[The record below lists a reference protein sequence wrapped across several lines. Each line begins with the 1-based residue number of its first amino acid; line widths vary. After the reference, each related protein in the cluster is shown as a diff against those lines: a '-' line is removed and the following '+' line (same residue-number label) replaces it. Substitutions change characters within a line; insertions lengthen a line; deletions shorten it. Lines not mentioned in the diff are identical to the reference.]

1 MNYSI
6 IFNIIGWVIKVEG
19 FLMLFPALVALIY
32 KENNIGIFFGCAA
45 VYYAVGKLL
54 TLKNPKDSRFYAR
67 EGFVAVALSWVVMS
81 ILGAI
86 PFIISGEIPSC
97 IDAVFEIV
105 SGFTTT
111 GASILVDVEALSHS
125 MLFWRS
131 FSHWIGG
138 MGVLVFI
145 LAILPMAGG
154 QNIYLIKAESTGPEV
169 GKFVPK
175 LQKTAGYL
183 YIIYVAMSLIQ
194 LVLLLAG
201 NMPLFDAICDVFG
214 SAGTGGFGIKAD
226 SMAGYS
232 TYIQMVTALFMFLFG
247 INFNFYFLLISKRL
261 RVALGM
267 EEVKWYVII
276 YVVAV
281 VSIVFNLWKATGVV
295 GINVKDA
302 IFQVSSIMTS
312 TGYATTDFNKWPE
325 FSRYII
331 CVLMFIGACTGSTG
345 GGMKVARFIIYFKQ
359 IGKQI
364 GFLIHPRSVKIIRMN
379 GKKLEHDTVR
389 IVNTYLLVYIFIFA
403 ISMLILSIDNFD
415 LITTFTAVS
424 ATFNNI
430 GPGLNMV
437 GPTGNFFEFS
447 VLSKIVMI
455 FDMLTG
461 RLEIFPLLVLM
472 TPTTWRR
479 NG

>member
-261 RVALGM
+261 RAALGM

-455 FDMLTG
+455 FDMLAG

>member
-19 FLMLFPALVALIY
+19 FFMLFPALVALIY

-226 SMAGYS
+226 SIAGYS

-261 RVALGM
+261 RAALGM

-455 FDMLTG
+455 FDMLAG

>member
-226 SMAGYS
+226 SIAGYS
-232 TYIQMVTALFMFLFG
+232 THIQMVTALFMFLFG

-261 RVALGM
+261 RAALGM

-455 FDMLTG
+455 FDMLAG

>member
-226 SMAGYS
+226 SMASYS
-232 TYIQMVTALFMFLFG
+232 TYIQMITALFMFLFG

-261 RVALGM
+261 RAALGM

-455 FDMLTG
+455 FDMLAG

>member
-232 TYIQMVTALFMFLFG
+232 TYIQMITALFMFLFG

-261 RVALGM
+261 RAALGM

-455 FDMLTG
+455 FDMLAG

>member
-232 TYIQMVTALFMFLFG
+232 TYIQMITALFMFLFG
-247 INFNFYFLLISKRL
+247 INFNFYFLLISKRF
-261 RVALGM
+261 RAALGM

-455 FDMLTG
+455 FDMLAG

>member
-19 FLMLFPALVALIY
+19 FFMLFPALVALIY

-226 SMAGYS
+226 SIAGYS

-247 INFNFYFLLISKRL
+247 INFNFYFLLISKRI
-261 RVALGM
+261 RAALGM

-455 FDMLTG
+455 FDMLAG